1 MRTVRVLFAFNS
13 CILLFGFS
21 KRRAA
26 HIKII
31 KVIIILIHHCDCL
44 LCKCCRYYTPNNK
57 KSQEEV
63 QKKFHYFLLLF
74 IKPKSQ
80 KQMLEEN
87 HSTLSKQ
94 FVLHFQYYHRFQILK
109 NAISHVI
116 CLPLQNYH
124 RTDRFLKDICF
135 FKLCRFT

>member
-44 LCKCCRYYTPNNK
+44 LCKCCKYYTPNNSK
-57 KSQEEV
+57 CQEEF
-63 QKKFHYFLLLF
+63 QKNIFHYFLHLF

-80 KQMLEEN
+80 KPITLKSVNTIEFYFLAVGHNNMLIYIKK
-87 HSTLSKQ
+87 STAGTM
-94 FVLHFQYYHRFQILK
+94 HTHR
-109 NAISHVI
+109 
-116 CLPLQNYH
+116 
-124 RTDRFLKDICF
+124 
-135 FKLCRFT
+135 